1 MAINLNEAHE
11 EFAWLKSQ
19 EAKRNQDYYLLRQAV
34 AGNFRWPRDWPAHVP
49 RIKDNLCKP
58 ITERFATY
66 LMGKGF
72 SYNIDR
78 PNNLEYRDAAERS
91 EKILAKLLR
100 LSRSELQF
108 DMGAKTGSQL
118 GRTIYKVYKKGKPG
132 AEHAC
137 FIHCQPDYFYGVPS
151 SDDHLSDFSTVY
163 YSYPL
168 DKLEAKRL
176 YGNRDFR
183 TEDRMGDSNF
193 YDPLRERESEMG
205 RERHRRVPV
214 LECWSKEDYSL
225 EVGGVV
231 IYNGP
236 NPFKWNGTGE
246 GFIPYVV
253 IENIRNAGTT
263 RGEADISQARELN
276 EHLNYLISR
285 KFHIVYRHLTPTIVW
300 EGAPSNYAE
309 ILAQTIA
316 GGGAIPARLGSK
328 LYFLAYDRP
337 NPAVLE
343 MEQALRASILE
354 STGMSEIALQGTV
367 QGSVNTGPALA
378 AQFQPVLSTV
388 EKKRKEWE
396 GGMKTLFSMLL
407 ELQEQIGDSTAL
419 GQAVINQTR
428 KSEEDAD
435 GELVDLSGVDIQGL
449 RDVTVAWPGILPKD
463 DLESSRLEMEK
474 AAQGFQSI
482 YTTLEKLGEEYPDDE
497 IARIR
502 MENNDPSLRGEKV
515 AEQIRAQ
522 TPLIKAQMDQETA
535 MQQAEMQPPA
545 PDPFATDEGLAPPDE
560 SELLMQGDIG
570 ARLREMQRRLPTLND
585 EGDEPVIEAG
595 PEQLAL

>member
-1 MAINLNEAHE
+1 MIDLKKAYE
-11 EFAWLKSQ
+11 EFSWLKTQ
-19 EAKRNQDYYLLRQAV
+19 NTRRNEEYYLLRQAV
-34 AGNFRWPRDWPAHVP
+34 AGNFRWPRDWPAHIP

-78 PNNLEYRDAAERS
+78 PNNLEYRDAAERA
-91 EKILAKLLR
+91 EKILAKLMR
-100 LSRSELQF
+100 LSRSELQY

-118 GRTIYKVYKKGKPG
+118 GRTVFKVYKRGKPG

-137 FIHCQPDYFYGVPS
+137 FMHCQPDYFYGIPS
-151 SDDHLSDFSTVY
+151 SDDPLADYSTVY
-163 YSYPL
+163 YSYPI
-168 DKLEAKRL
+168 DILEAKRI
-176 YGNRDFR
+176 YGNKDFR
-183 TEDRMGDSNF
+183 TEERMGEDNF

-205 RERHRRVPV
+205 HERHRRVPV
-214 LECWSKEDYSL
+214 LEIWTKTDYAL
-225 EVGGVV
+225 LVGGEVV
-231 IYNGP
+231 FNGA
-236 NPFKWNGTGE
+236 NPFKWTRTGE

-253 IENIRNAGTT
+253 IENIRNAGST
-263 RGEADISQARELN
+263 RGEADIAQARELN

-285 KFHIVYRHLTPTIVW
+285 KFHIVYRHLTPTVVW

-309 ILAQTIA
+309 ILAQTMA

-328 LYFLAYDRP
+328 LYFLSYDRP

-388 EKKRKEWE
+388 GKKQSEWE
-396 GGMKTLFSMLL
+396 SGIKLKAAMML

-435 GELVDLSGVDIQGL
+435 GELVDLSGNDIAGL
-449 RDVTVAWPGILPKD
+449 RDITLSWPGVLPKD
-463 DLESSRLEMEK
+463 DLEATRLEMEK

-482 YTTLEKLGEEYPDDE
+482 YTTLEKMGEEYPDDE

-502 MENNDPSLRGEKV
+502 MENQDPSLRGEKV

-522 TPLIKAQMDQETA
+522 TPLLKAQMDQEA
-535 MQQAEMQPPA
+535 QAAQAEMQPPM
-545 PDPFATDEGLAPPDE
+545 PDPYATDEALAPPGED
-560 SELLMQGDIG
+560 ELLMQGDIG

-595 PEQLAL
+595 PEQLVL